1 MEGDMHQETG
11 TQLVLM
17 LPFLLMIGAY
27 IWAGIISNRHH
38 KTWPVTRYVYWTVG
52 VICAA
57 AAVVG
62 PIANRAHGDFTM
74 HMTGHLLLGM
84 LAPLLIAIAAP
95 ITLIL
100 RTLNVKWSRRIS
112 RLLKSRFFQAVSDPV
127 VATLLNVGGLWLLY
141 TTDLYLEMHHSLV
154 LHVLVHLHVFLAGYI
169 FTVSMIYM
177 DPTHHQRSF
186 IYRCILL
193 VFALGGHG
201 ILSKYIYAYPPAGVP
216 RAQAEAGGMLMYYG
230 GDAIDIVLITIFCYQ
245 WYKASRPR
253 TTSPY
258 QPQVN

>member
-1 MEGDMHQETG
+1 MEGHMHQETG
-11 TQLVLM
+11 AQIVLM
-17 LPFLLMIGAY
+17 LPFLLMIGSY
-27 IWAGIISNRHH
+27 ICAGIFSNRHY
-38 KTWPVTRYVYWTVG
+38 KAWPVTRYVFWTVG
-52 VICAA
+52 ILCAVV
-57 AAVVG
+57 AVVG
-62 PIANRAHGDFTM
+62 PIANRAHEDFTM

-100 RTLNVKWSRRIS
+100 RILKVKWSRRIS
-112 RLLKSRFFQAVSDPV
+112 RLLKSRFLHVLSDPV

-141 TTDLYLEMHHSLV
+141 TTDLYLAMQHSLF

-169 FTVSMIYM
+169 FTVSMIYI
-177 DPTHHQRSF
+177 DPTSHQRSF
-186 IYRCILL
+186 IYRGIVL

-216 RAQAEAGGMLMYYG
+216 QEQAESGGMLMYYG

-253 TTSPY
+253 TTSTF
-258 QPQVN
+258 QPQYN